1 MSRAILN
8 IISNSI
14 KYKVSDQVIISVSIE
29 IKSNYIALTIADNGA
44 GVKDEDLEQIFE
56 CFYRGDASRTKPGE
70 GSGLGLSIAKTIVE
84 MHNGKIEAK
93 NENGL
98 SITIYITHE
107 RGQQQ

>member
-1 MSRAILN
+1 MNNNLID
-8 IISNSI
+8 I
-14 KYKVSDQVIISVSIE
+14 KE
-29 IKSNYIALTIADNGA
+29 NYIVITIADNGP

-93 NENGL
+93 NNDGL
-98 SITIYITHE
+98 SITIYLPNE
-107 RGQQQ
+107 RR